1 MKMANEYDDVCTV
14 IEVIM
19 ELLYLQKFSTVF
31 SWSLQN
37 LTRVAYI
44 VKLWRGKRWFSTIK
58 LRMLLFMYLLEL
70 NQIQPSHYTD
80 F

>member
-14 IEVIM
+14 LEVIM
-19 ELLYLQKFSTVF
+19 ELLYIQKFSTAF
-31 SWSLQN
+31 SWHLQN

-44 VKLWRGKRWFSTIK
+44 VKLWHGKRWFSTIK

-70 NQIQPSHYTD
+70 NQI
-80 F
+80 